1 MSDERNNRP
10 IVIGQLGFRVLAGV
24 AKSIRDRKGG
34 VHIPTPSG
42 VEELAEQPPE
52 LPAGEDVA
60 GSSEAQRRR

>member
-1 MSDERNNRP
+1 MSNERNNRS

-42 VEELAEQPPE
+42 VEGLAEQPPE

-60 GSSEAQRRR
+60 GSVKVSR